1 MSAQP
6 AINQTRMKISR
17 PRAHRRDR
25 LLAWLWLLTLT
36 AVLCAFFPFIHLR
49 PSVPALDRLLGM
61 ELQNGRLAA
70 QTADEKSQSINV
82 LAAEAFLNLKDSLIT
97 LCH

>member
-25 LLAWLWLLTLT
+25 LLLHGSVAFDSSLYCCF
-36 AVLCAFFPFIHLR
+36 CAFFPFIHLR
-49 PSVPALDRLLGM
+49 PSVPALDRLLGLGM

-70 QTADEKSQSINV
+70 QTGS
-82 LAAEAFLNLKDSLIT
+82 
-97 LCH
+97 

>member
-17 PRAHRRDR
+17 PRDHRRDR
-25 LLAWLWLLTLT
+25 LLLHGSVAFDSSLYT

-49 PSVPALDRLLGM
+49 PSVPALDRLLGLGM

-70 QTADEKSQSINV
+70 QTGS
-82 LAAEAFLNLKDSLIT
+82 
-97 LCH
+97 